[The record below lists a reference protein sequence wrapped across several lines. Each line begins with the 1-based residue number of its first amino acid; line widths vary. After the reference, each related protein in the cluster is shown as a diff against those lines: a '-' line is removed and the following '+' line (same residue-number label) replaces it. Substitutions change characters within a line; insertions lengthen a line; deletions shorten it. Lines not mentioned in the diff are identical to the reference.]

1 MKAFRSSL
9 ATCVTF
15 GSFIFAVSQI
25 NAADFPEWAY
35 PKNPPVTAF
44 DSTTLKQV
52 PGSKYQYT
60 QSQIEDDFNP
70 PDWFPEDHSAMPPIV
85 AHGVPPAVKACAKC
99 HISNGA
105 GHPESSDLAG
115 LPAAYFQRQMADLK
129 NGNRKGARAGSMFP
143 IAKAIT
149 DADVIAASTFYSTLK
164 RTEWTKV
171 IEAETVAKSYLGI
184 GGMRFAV
191 ENGGSEPLGNR
202 IIELPQA
209 PERAELR
216 DSRTGFIAYVPIG
229 SIAKGRTLVM
239 TGGEGKTTPCATC
252 HGENLKGKDE
262 IPHIIGR
269 SPMYVFRQLND
280 VKAGTRTGPTSE
292 LMQQVVANLSAD
304 DMLAIAAYLAA
315 EKP

>member
-1 MKAFRSSL
+1 
-9 ATCVTF
+9 
-15 GSFIFAVSQI
+15 
-25 NAADFPEWAY
+25 
-35 PKNPPVTAF
+35 
-44 DSTTLKQV
+44 
-52 PGSKYQYT
+52 
-60 QSQIEDDFNP
+60 
-70 PDWFPEDHSAMPPIV
+70 
-85 AHGVPPAVKACAKC
+85 
-99 HISNGA
+99 
-105 GHPESSDLAG
+105 
-115 LPAAYFQRQMADLK
+115 
-129 NGNRKGARAGSMFP
+129 
-143 IAKAIT
+143 
-149 DADVIAASTFYSTLK
+149 
-164 RTEWTKV
+164 
-171 IEAETVAKSYLGI
+171 
-184 GGMRFAV
+184 MRFAV